1 MYLLKRLN
9 KYFKKK
15 KLNKKV
21 KHVYNNPNIPFL
33 LSLYG
38 KDDYIQMEIIR
49 QYQLNEEITTTDD
62 NGFAVFIIVEF
73 NKNHKENIK
82 KLNFFN
88 ELILIESDI
97 EKYLYLCD
105 DNVKALKEKLTFF
118 KEKIFETIEGES
130 YYASIKTFTPAN

>member
-38 KDDYIQMEIIR
+38 KDDCIQMEIIR

-105 DNVKALKEKLTFF
+105 DNVGALKKKLTFF